1 MDFCWGY
8 NRIKLQQELKK
19 HTKTE
24 TMATQ
29 KLTKQDV
36 SAGRVHR
43 CENCET
49 KCDDK
54 FFGDYCDISYGQRT
68 GDKKLYFCCED
79 CSHYYTREKAKPQ
92 VMRMIETSSMLLPSI
107 TKALRE
113 AMRYISFTDKPEKM
127 KVVGLFEMVK
137 HLKSLKRAGEMLL
150 SMENTSAE
158 LAVAFSKAR
167 DDCFEVSEIVQSLT
181 DELLQTYIWLPSDYG
196 ELICIAKWCDEMTK
210 QEALNA
216 WL

>member
-68 GDKKLYFCCED
+68 GNKKLYFCCVD
-79 CSHYYTREKAKPQ
+79 CSHYYTRERAKPQ
-92 VMRMIETSSMLLPSI
+92 VMRMIKTTDMLLPPLNKLLAD
-107 TKALRE
+107 T
-113 AMRYISFTDKPEKM
+113 MRAISFTDEPLKWKAT
-127 KVVGLFEMVK
+127 GLFDMVK
-137 HLKSLKRAGEMLL
+137 HQKSLKRACEMLL

-158 LAVAFSKAR
+158 LAVAFQKAR
-167 DDCFEVSEIVQSLT
+167 DDCFAVSEIVQSAT
-181 DELLQTYIWLPSDYG
+181 EAVFEVCAWLPTDYQQ
-196 ELICIAKWCDEMTK
+196 LISLAKWCDEMTK
-210 QEALNA
+210 QEAHNA